1 MYSTSFLDAF
11 HITFHGLYDMELAGK
26 LHIVIHMKFITI
38 IHTTYRDD
46 EDTETLA
53 RKKHQKITCP
63 FAARCRKVNTIILLL
78 VTSFVVGTLV
88 HNTM

>member
-53 RKKHQKITCP
+53 RRNTKKLLVLFLP
-63 FAARCRKVNTIILLL
+63 AAAR
-78 VTSFVVGTLV
+78 
-88 HNTM
+88 

>member
-1 MYSTSFLDAF
+1 M
-11 HITFHGLYDMELAGK
+11 FHGLYDMELAGK